1 MENMPSNLKKIKESI
16 CVLKDKVDL
25 CKFSIL
31 EINNDIKKME
41 SVFNNYLKS
50 LDKPKKKIKRGFSKP
65 CLISEELSDF
75 LNLPKESKIPRTEVT
90 KLIINYIKDNNL
102 QNTGNKQIIV
112 PDDKLKQLLC
122 NDNEEITYF
131 TIQKYLN
138 KHFLK

>member
-50 LDKPKKKIKRGFSKP
+50 LDKPKK
-65 CLISEELSDF
+65 
-75 LNLPKESKIPRTEVT
+75 
-90 KLIINYIKDNNL
+90 
-102 QNTGNKQIIV
+102 NKTRIF
-112 PDDKLKQLLC
+112 KTMF
-122 NDNEEITYF
+122 N
-131 TIQKYLN
+131 
-138 KHFLK
+138 